1 MTSTSSSAK
10 QPAKHNG
17 WLKVTLAGSGI
28 ALTVLGTGLIAREA
42 AGQTQTGA
50 VNTSLKAADQWQPI
64 PTVMP
69 VPSPTRRT
77 GSRNRRAQLQTPGQT
92 GQSLQLPSFTR
103 SRSSR

>member
-1 MTSTSSSAK
+1 MTHTHSSHSR
-10 QPAKHNG
+10 QSAKHNG

-50 VNTSLKAADQWQPI
+50 VISPADQLQAI

-69 VPSPTRRT
+69 VPSRAGRT
-77 GSRNRRAQLQTPGQT
+77 GSRNSRAQLQTPSQS
-92 GQSLQLPSFTR
+92 GQSFQMPSFAR